1 MALVNVD
8 IEQGVAL
15 LTLNN
20 AKQRNTITLQMN
32 DELIGVLADLESR
45 SDVGAVVL
53 TGTPPAFC
61 AGADLNDLKN
71 SSGRDSLGQIYA
83 GFLAIA
89 HSPLPT
95 IAAVNGPAVGAG
107 MNFTLACDVIL
118 AARSARFET
127 RFLHIGIHPG
137 GGHTWRLRR
146 ITDHQTAMA
155 MVLFGETLSGAE
167 AERVGLAWR
176 CLDDDELLQHA
187 LAMGRR
193 VAAYPREL
201 VRRTKATI
209 MELHNV
215 SSSSAAV
222 KHELDPQAWSMTQPA
237 FVELISRMQQQ
248 ISSKE
253 STK

>member
-1 MALVNVD
+1 MSLVNVEV
-8 IEQGVAL
+8 EQGVAL

-20 AKQRNTITLQMN
+20 PKQRNTITLQMN
-32 DELIGVLADLESR
+32 DELIRLLSDLESR
-45 SDVGAVVL
+45 DDVGAIVV

-71 SSGRDSLGQIYA
+71 SSGRDSLGAIYA
-83 GFLAIA
+83 GFLAVA
-89 HSPLPT
+89 HCPLPT

-107 MNFTLACDVIL
+107 MNFSLACDVIL
-118 AARSARFET
+118 AGRSARFET

-146 ITDHQTAMA
+146 ITSHQATLA
-155 MVLFGETLSGAE
+155 MVLFGETLNGEE
-167 AERVGLAWR
+167 AERIGLAWR
-176 CLDDDELLQHA
+176 CIDDDQLLDHA
-187 LAMGRR
+187 LAMARR
-193 VAAYPREL
+193 VAGYPRDL

-215 SSSSAAV
+215 GSSTAAV
-222 KHELDPQAWSMTQPA
+222 EHELDPQAWSMTQPA

-253 STK
+253 TK

>member
-1 MALVNVD
+1 MALVD
-8 IEQGVAL
+8 IEIAEGVAL

-20 AKQRNTITLQMN
+20 PKQRNTITLQMN
-32 DELIGVLADLESR
+32 DELVGILSDLESR
-45 SDVGAVVL
+45 SDVGAIVL

-71 SSGRDSLGQIYA
+71 SSGRDSLGKIYA
-83 GFLAIA
+83 GFLSIA

-95 IAAVNGPAVGAG
+95 IAAVNGAAVGAG
-107 MNFTLACDVIL
+107 MNFAIACDVIL
-118 AARSARFET
+118 AGRSAKFET

-146 ITDHQTAMA
+146 ITNHQTAMA
-155 MVLFGETLSGAE
+155 MVLFGETLDGSA

-176 CLDDDELLQHA
+176 CIDDDQLLEHA

-215 SSSSAAV
+215 GSSTAAV
-222 KHELDPQAWSMTQPA
+222 EHELDPQAWSMTQPA
-237 FVELISRMQQQ
+237 FVELITRMQQQ

-253 STK
+253 GNS